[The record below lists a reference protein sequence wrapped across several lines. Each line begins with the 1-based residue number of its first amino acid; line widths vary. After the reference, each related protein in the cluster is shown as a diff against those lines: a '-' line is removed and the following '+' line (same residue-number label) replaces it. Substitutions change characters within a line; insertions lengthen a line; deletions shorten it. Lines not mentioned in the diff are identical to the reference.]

1 MRRNNNDIISSTSFK
16 VQETW
21 SRLGSEVAL
30 MEAHGY
36 SVDERETHVFRTLRK
51 LEVKSLN
58 EQEATSGF
66 DLFRGVKK
74 MFADKI
80 ADAVGLQP
88 GFLRDVITNFVAS
101 LGITDLR
108 AFVSPGAC
116 KPLVTKLAA
125 AVQAA
130 ITDKI
135 LNAIGLAPGNFFAVA
150 IVEALKSGFVQE
162 GPFVKMVSD
171 TVCKIK
177 LSDLL
182 PGGKGIG
189 SLKSMLS
196 GDKKADPAKSAAG
209 TDAVPAAEVPAV

>member
-1 MRRNNNDIISSTSFK
+1 MRRQNNEILPAANFK

-21 SRLGSEVAL
+21 SRLGNEVAL
-30 MEAHGY
+30 LEARGHGL
-36 SVDERETHVFRTLRK
+36 EAREAHVFRSLRS

-58 EQEATSGF
+58 EQEMTSGF
-66 DLFRGVKK
+66 DIFRGVKK

-88 GFLRDVITNFVAS
+88 GFLRDVVTNFVAG
-101 LGITDLR
+101 LGVSDLK
-108 AFVSPGAC
+108 AFVSAGAC

-130 ITDKI
+130 IADKI
-135 LNAIGLAPGNFFAVA
+135 LAALGLEPGNFFAVA

-177 LSDLL
+177 LSELL
-182 PGGKGIG
+182 PGGGG
-189 SLKSMLS
+189 LKSLF
-196 GDKKADPAKSAAG
+196 GGAKKQVDGAAAAAAG
-209 TDAVPAAEVPAV
+209 AAPNAETPTAT